1 MQTQSIDFA
10 PAAQAGS
17 RRTESSSSSQLEQG
31 ALQVLEYAGPI
42 VGLPALGLGILGL
55 LGHGPAVLRRHP
67 ILSAVLAC
75 GGVAMLAKSQFD
87 RFLLEQ
93 PDYEVVERL
102 NGLEVRLYPARI
114 VAETTVHAATFDE
127 ARKEGFKRLANY
139 IFGGNMPGE
148 KLAMTTP
155 VSMAT
160 ADAERDGERFSM
172 TTPVTLGQTDAASGY
187 VMRFQMPKERELGSL
202 PLPKDSRVT
211 LRRVPEQ
218 LVAVLRFHGT
228 YDGEHIAERE
238 RELLYR
244 MEAAG
249 LTAVGKPVFAGY
261 DSPAALPVIRRVE
274 LWAPLV

>member
-1 MQTQSIDFA
+1 M
-10 PAAQAGS
+10 
-17 RRTESSSSSQLEQG
+17 
-31 ALQVLEYAGPI
+31 LEYAGPL

-102 NGLEVRLYPARI
+102 NGLEVRLYPART
-114 VAETTVHAATFDE
+114 VAETTVNVSTFDE
-127 ARKEGFKRLANY
+127 AREEGFQRLANY
-139 IFGGNMPGE
+139 IFGGNLPGE

-155 VSMAT
+155 VSLAP
-160 ADAERDGERFSM
+160 AESKRDGERFAM
-172 TTPVTLGQTDAASGY
+172 TTPVTLGQTDSQSGY
-187 VMRFQMPKERELGSL
+187 VMRFQMPKDRDLASL
-202 PLPKDSRVT
+202 PQPKDSRVE

-218 LVAVLRFHGT
+218 LVAVLRFSGT
-228 YDGEHIAERE
+228 YEGKRIAERE

-249 LTAVGKPVFAGY
+249 LSAVGEPVFAGY
-261 DSPAALPVIRRVE
+261 DSPAALPLLRRVE
-274 LWAPLV
+274 VWAPIA